1 MGRNPLIHILEK
13 EAIMKIQSVWLT
25 LSLSLLFL
33 IFGSGIAAAGKINID
48 VNCTMKPGG
57 AEEASIKKF
66 KEILDKES
74 NGRLN
79 VKMFMSGQLGKE
91 KAVLELLKL
100 GQTQMALTGG
110 TFLNWYAKEY
120 DPITIPFFLP
130 TWECV
135 KAYLEGSSG
144 DKIRSLAEEKG
155 GLVWFSSQ
163 KRAPRHMT
171 SNRKIEKVEDLNWL
185 KIRMPAI
192 PIWVDV
198 WKELGTLPT
207 VIPAGEIYLA
217 MKTGQVEA
225 HENSLVSPY
234 SRKLW
239 EVQKYI
245 ILTGHIYFPWHWVA
259 SKVWFDKLDAADQ
272 ALIRKAAISAG
283 EYGTSIEDEKD
294 AFYVEELKKK
304 GMVFITPDNKAIQA
318 KAMPAIKRALSKLNP
333 EVAKE
338 VERVCK

>member
-1 MGRNPLIHILEK
+1 
-13 EAIMKIQSVWLT
+13 MKRRKLWLGLT
-25 LSLSLLFL
+25 LSLL
-33 IFGSGIAAAGKINID
+33 ILNFGINAAVADKIDID

-57 AEEASIKKF
+57 ASEASINKF
-66 KEILDKES
+66 KEIVEKES
-74 NGRLN
+74 GGRMN
-79 VKMFMSGQLGKE
+79 TKIFMSGQLGKE
-91 KAVLELLKL
+91 KAILELLKL

-120 DPITIPFFLP
+120 DPITIPFYLP
-130 TWECV
+130 DWKCV
-135 KAYLEGSSG
+135 KAYLDGPMG
-144 DKIRSLAEEKG
+144 KKIRELAADKG
-155 GLVWFSSQ
+155 GLIWFSSQ

-171 SNRKIEKVEDLNWL
+171 SNRKIEKVDDLKGL

-207 VIPAGEIYLA
+207 VIPAGEIYLG

-245 ILTGHIYFPWHWVA
+245 IMTSHVSFPWHWVA
-259 SKVWFDKLDAADQ
+259 SKVWFDKLDPKDQ
-272 ALIRKAAISAG
+272 EIIRKAAVAAG
-283 EYGTSIEDEKD
+283 EYGTKIEDEKD
-294 AFYVEELKKK
+294 AFYIEELKKK
-304 GMVFITPDNKAIQA
+304 GMEFITPDNKAIRV
-318 KAMPAIKRALSKLNP
+318 KAEPAVNRAVSKLNP
-333 EVAKE
+333 EVAKAVKE
-338 VERVCK
+338 ACY